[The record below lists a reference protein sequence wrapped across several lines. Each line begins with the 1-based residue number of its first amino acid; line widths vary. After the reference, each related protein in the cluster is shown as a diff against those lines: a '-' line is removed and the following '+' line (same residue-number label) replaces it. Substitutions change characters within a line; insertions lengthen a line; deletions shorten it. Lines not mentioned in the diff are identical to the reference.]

1 MPKGVPYGELHIDPD
16 HRWVAG
22 FRRADD
28 VLAYLIAAGRAL
40 KVTTWETTVGEHR
53 WEIWEPKV

>member
-1 MPKGVPYGELHIDPD
+1 MKGDPHGELRVDPD
-16 HRWVAG
+16 CRWVAG

-40 KVTTWETTVGEHR
+40 KVTTWETIGEHR
-53 WEIWEPKV
+53 WEIWEPKT